1 MYELSRVRL
10 YSIGPAGARYAD
22 TVLDLR
28 GVGEPVPSPAPTQA
42 EFFEEEPV
50 GPPRRPAPAGVL
62 FLENGGGK
70 SVLLKLIF
78 SVMLPGHR
86 NTLGGASSGVLR
98 KFLLADDCG
107 HVALEW
113 QHTVTGETV
122 VVGKVSEWRGRQVS
136 NDPRKFAEA
145 WYSFRPGPGLS
156 LDSLPVAESAA
167 VRPAAEGASTA
178 RGRRRTMKG
187 FRDALTEAGKAYP
200 HLDVVWVEIH
210 ERWNEHLG
218 ELGLDP
224 ELFRYQRE
232 MNADEGEAAG
242 LFAVKNDSDFTDL
255 LLRAV
260 TDTRDT
266 DGLADLVH
274 GFAHKLGRRAEL
286 TAERDFTA
294 GSLDLLQRIADA
306 AERREQACGVH
317 AGAERRTRTLAR
329 RLSARGAEERAR
341 AAELAERVA
350 SAEQAVTDAEGA
362 RRRSELVAAE
372 LAYRHASLALAAAEK
387 GAAAQ
392 RRELSDARTLHSA
405 WQAAETVLRHRAAA
419 DRSARVAAAIR
430 EAERDAAPA
439 LAARAKAAAD
449 LVRALHAAAE
459 DGERVAGE
467 EEDRAAALQEAGE
480 AAHRD
485 ATSAATAAQRA
496 RSDAEHLRQRLA
508 EVEQET
514 AEAVRAGW
522 LDDSAPD
529 ADPARAA
536 LAASDAEKTTVAA
549 FDEARETARR
559 TADHAKSAAAEEA
572 RAELAAARAV
582 DAARAAESA
591 YDAERRAAEA
601 LGAEQRLIE
610 LLGLP
615 QPSATVPAPRGGA
628 RPSAAEARGTG
639 RVTVRIPDPGAIGGQ
654 GTRALPADADRAGWI
669 TVRVDEEDVDD
680 VGLSQLPAAFRA
692 GPAPYAP
699 PPTEDPALRDPGS
712 CGRVSCDPGSCG
724 HASCG
729 PGSCGRASCDP
740 GSCGHAS
747 CDPGSCGPASCD
759 PGSCGR
765 ASCDPGACGHAS
777 CDPGACGHAS
787 CDPGSRDRASRD
799 HAYASDEPLTDARGR
814 HPAEGR
820 RPACGEGPS
829 AVDAPGVGE
838 PRPADRM
845 TGRVDG
851 AARVDAGW
859 SGVHAAGG
867 RMGSCPVDGAA
878 PAGPTE
884 GDGAAAG
891 DGRPGAGPAG
901 QVAGRVVETG
911 AASVDGGRPDAG
923 PVGEA
928 EASRAVGREAARAGE
943 AEAGQALR
951 RRPLAAEARPAG
963 RVTMRIDEAGGAP
976 SGGGPRPDGPREA
989 TRAVA
994 AESRPSGEVS
1004 ARIEDGSGDGDEAR
1018 SETAADTVRAEGP
1031 GAGARRAEGA
1041 GAGASRAE
1049 GAGAGATRAEGVRAD
1064 AGRAEG
1070 AGAGAVRTEGA
1081 GAGAARAD
1089 AAGAEG
1095 ARAESARA
1103 DAVRAEDAR
1112 AEGAGADAVRAGG
1125 ARAEG
1130 AGGGAVRAEGARA
1143 DAVRDDTAR
1152 ADAVRADAVRA
1163 EGART
1168 GVTGSDAT
1176 DESDCWSPDPG
1187 GEPGRE
1193 RTGRSRP
1200 ARRPL
1205 ADGPLTAEELD
1216 RNADALRELLD
1227 ESVAAAERQLFELR
1241 TAAAEDSRILGALGD
1256 GGLLPP
1262 SPDVLAAVEY
1272 LGEHGIPALPGW
1284 RYLAQAVDPADHA
1297 AVLAARPELV
1307 DGVVITDPDSHARAR
1322 EVLGQASLLPRSA
1335 VAVGTSAALL
1345 APTPASGTEDSGVF
1359 LVPPNPAMHDERAAD
1374 DERRELRA
1382 RATERDEEIRA
1393 LAARLAGDRALS
1405 ARLASWRTGCPP
1417 GRLAELA
1424 AAAETAR
1431 EAADTAQ
1438 RALVEARTA
1447 RAEADEAATE
1457 AARVRDERQEAAQRA
1472 RRVADALAGLAYRLR
1487 ERATWQTRLR
1497 ELAEEAAEYEER
1509 AAGCVDRA
1517 RAADEDRRAAQRAA
1531 DDARRTARALR
1542 AERAEIA
1549 GAPDDLGE
1557 DTEPPSASLPALREA
1572 YRAAS
1577 QVYEKVGVGADLRAE
1592 QARAESDES
1601 AALASLDR
1609 LTNKV
1614 RTRAAQLLEGTD
1626 GADGPSRQAAAAR
1639 AESLVQMLESRASAA
1654 SEQLGRLRGEAERLA
1669 PADGD
1674 AHTELPEQLV
1684 PADAEQ
1690 AKELLRTANGE
1701 LAARTDALDTARTA
1715 HADLVRAHRSAED
1728 AAGGFDETAALLRD
1742 LLRDGP
1748 GAEDDGERPE
1758 PYAGGL
1764 AEARQ
1769 SAAEARRSLRGCA
1782 ADLSAAEAAVR
1793 EAGDVLVRHANS
1805 TRYEQVRTP
1814 ARQQIRELPAAAL
1827 PEHAAAWAEAFA
1839 PRLRVLTDELEQLE
1853 RNRDSIVDRLR
1864 GLVESCLATLRSA
1877 QRLSRLPEGLG
1888 EWSGQE
1894 FLRIRFEDPDQAT
1907 LTERLGEVI
1916 DEATRSAV
1924 RKNSDLRRDGMSLLL
1939 RGVHA
1944 ALQPRGVAVEILK
1957 PDAVLRAERVPV
1969 GQMGDVFSGGQLL
1982 TAAIALYCTM
1992 AALRSNDRGR
2002 DKHRHAGTLFLD
2014 NPIGRANATY
2024 LLELQRAVADALGV
2038 QLLYTTGLF
2047 DTTALA
2053 EFPLVIR
2060 LRNDAD
2066 LRAGLKYI
2074 SVEEHLRPGLPVREP
2089 EEEPQVHGQITATRM
2104 YRRPDADAPASAP
2117 ASARASADG
2126 P

>member
-1 MYELSRVRL
+1 MYELSRIRL

-145 WYSFRPGPGLS
+145 WYSFRPGPGMS

-167 VRPAAEGASTA
+167 VRPTVEGASTA

-306 AERREQACGVH
+306 AERREQARGVH
-317 AGAERRTRTLAR
+317 AGAERRTRTLSR

-350 SAEQAVTDAEGA
+350 SAAQAVTDAEGA
-362 RRRSELVAAE
+362 RGRSDLVAAE

-392 RRELSDARTLHSA
+392 RRELNDARTLHSA

-459 DGERVAGE
+459 DGERVANE
-467 EEDRAAALQEAGE
+467 EEERSAALQETGE

-559 TADHAKSAAAEEA
+559 TADHAKSAAAVEA

-582 DAARAAESA
+582 DAAWATESA
-591 YDAERRAAEA
+591 YEAERRAAEA

-615 QPSATVPAPRGGA
+615 QPTAAVPAPRGAA
-628 RPSAAEARGTG
+628 RPSAVDSRAAGG
-639 RVTVRIPDPGAIGGQ
+639 VTVRVPDAGGR
-654 GTRALPADADRAGWI
+654 GMGRRAARTLPADSGRDGWI
-669 TVRVDEEDVDD
+669 TVRVDEEDADD
-680 VGLSQLPAAFRA
+680 IGLSQLPAAFRA
-692 GPAPYAP
+692 APHAPPTIPPDSEPAPHDHDYAP
-699 PPTEDPALRDPGS
+699 EDPPTDTRSRFEGEN
-712 CGRVSCDPGSCG
+712 
-724 HASCG
+724 HAA
-729 PGSCGRASCDP
+729 P
-740 GSCGHAS
+740 
-747 CDPGSCGPASCD
+747 
-759 PGSCGR
+759 
-765 ASCDPGACGHAS
+765 
-777 CDPGACGHAS
+777 
-787 CDPGSRDRASRD
+787 
-799 HAYASDEPLTDARGR
+799 
-814 HPAEGR
+814 
-820 RPACGEGPS
+820 GPS
-829 AVDAPGVGE
+829 AARPRGGGGAPGSVVRSTDVPGMEGSAVVGDGF
-838 PRPADRM
+838 PG
-845 TGRVDG
+845 TGPVSGDGVSASRV
-851 AARVDAGW
+851 V
-859 SGVHAAGG
+859 GG
-867 RMGSCPVDGAA
+867 PCPG
-878 PAGPTE
+878 
-884 GDGAAAG
+884 GAAAG
-891 DGRPGAGPAG
+891 GVEEGDGVKGGGMSGPSAARPRGG
-901 QVAGRVVETG
+901 G
-911 AASVDGGRPDAG
+911 AASGSVVRSTDVVVGAEGASAVAGDSLSATG

-928 EASRAVGREAARAGE
+928 GRARRVEGDAPSVGDQCRGTGPVDEAGDTARVDGGAEGARPARHGAASAE
-943 AEAGQALR
+943 VAEAGPGEAHR
-951 RRPLAAEARPAG
+951 RRPLAAESRPAG
-963 RVTMRIDEAGGAP
+963 WVTVRIDEAQDAASG
-976 SGGGPRPDGPREA
+976 GGGPRPEGHRGAAPAVAVDSHGDGGQAGTAAATDTADVGHAAPSDDGPRSDGPRSDGPRGA
-989 TRAVA
+989 RVVA
-994 AESRPSGEVS
+994 AESRPPGEVS
-1004 ARIEDGSGDGDEAR
+1004 ARVGDVDGGQGEP
-1018 SETAADTVRAEGP
+1018 EAADTG
-1031 GAGARRAEGA
+1031 
-1041 GAGASRAE
+1041 
-1049 GAGAGATRAEGVRAD
+1049 TRPANVTPAD
-1064 AGRAEG
+1064 AEP
-1070 AGAGAVRTEGA
+1070 VTP
-1081 GAGAARAD
+1081 AD
-1089 AAGAEG
+1089 ADSG
-1095 ARAESARA
+1095 SAA
-1103 DAVRAEDAR
+1103 DD
-1112 AEGAGADAVRAGG
+1112 
-1125 ARAEG
+1125 
-1130 AGGGAVRAEGARA
+1130 
-1143 DAVRDDTAR
+1143 
-1152 ADAVRADAVRA
+1152 
-1163 EGART
+1163 
-1168 GVTGSDAT
+1168 
-1176 DESDCWSPDPG
+1176 SDCWSPEPG
-1187 GEPGRE
+1187 GEPDRE
-1193 RTGRSRP
+1193 RDRGRHPRP
-1200 ARRPL
+1200 APRAF

-1216 RNADALRELLD
+1216 RNAEALRELLE
-1227 ESVAAAERQLFELR
+1227 ESVASAERQLFELR
-1241 TAAAEDSRILGALGD
+1241 TAAAEDARILGALGD

-1262 SPDVLAAVEY
+1262 SPDVLAAVEF

-1284 RYLAQAVDPADHA
+1284 RYLAQAVDPVDHA

-1307 DGVVITDPDSHARAR
+1307 DGVVITDPGTHARAR

-1345 APTPASGTEDSGVF
+1345 APTPAPGTEDSGVF

-1374 DERRELRA
+1374 DERRGLRA

-1405 ARLASWRTGCPP
+1405 ARLGSWRTGCPS

-1438 RALVEARTA
+1438 RELVEGRTA

-1531 DDARRTARALR
+1531 DDAHRTARALR

-1557 DTEPPSASLPALREA
+1557 ATEPPSASLPALREA

-1674 AHTELPEQLV
+1674 AHTELPEETV

-1715 HADLVRAHRSAED
+1715 HADLVRAHRAAED

-1769 SAAEARRSLRGCA
+1769 AAAESRRSLRGCA
-1782 ADLSAAEAAVR
+1782 ADLSAAESAVR
-1793 EAGDVLVRHANS
+1793 EASDVLVRHANS

-1894 FLRIRFEDPDQAT
+1894 FLRIRFEDPDQAS

-1944 ALQPRGVAVEILK
+1944 ALLPRGVAVEILK

-1969 GQMGDVFSGGQLL
+1969 RQMGDVFSGGQLL

-2089 EEEPQVHGQITATRM
+2089 EEEQQVHGQITATRM
-2104 YRRPDADAPASAP
+2104 YRRPEVDADEPVEA
-2117 ASARASADG
+2117 ADR